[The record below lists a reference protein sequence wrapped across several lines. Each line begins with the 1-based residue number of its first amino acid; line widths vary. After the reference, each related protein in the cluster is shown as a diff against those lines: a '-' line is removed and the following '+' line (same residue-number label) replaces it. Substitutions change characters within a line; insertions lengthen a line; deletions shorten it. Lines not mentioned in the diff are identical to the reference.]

1 MQDRAKQDARRKN
14 LVVQVHAASRRTF
27 LRRLASLQADMI
39 TVLAKAGKGTP
50 QEEVDKTR
58 GSDDWKEM
66 ALQLARLVMNKT
78 GTKP

>member
-1 MQDRAKQDARRKN
+1 MQDRARQDARRRN
-14 LVVQVHAASRRTF
+14 LVVQHAASHGTF

-39 TVLAKAGKGTP
+39 TALAKAGKGTP

-66 ALQLARLVMNKT
+66 ALQLARLVMNKP

>member
-1 MQDRAKQDARRKN
+1 
-14 LVVQVHAASRRTF
+14 VVQVHAASHGTF
-27 LRRLASLQADMI
+27 LRRLASLHADMI
-39 TVLAKAGKGTP
+39 RALAKAGKGTP

-66 ALQLARLVMNKT
+66 ALQLARLVLNKT

>member
-1 MQDRAKQDARRKN
+1 MQDRARQDARRRN
-14 LVVQVHAASRRTF
+14 LVVQMHAASHGTF

-39 TVLAKAGKGTP
+39 TALSKAGRGTP

-58 GSDDWKEM
+58 GSDDLKEM
-66 ALQLARLVMNKT
+66 TLQLARLVMNKT